1 MTYKHNLNFD
11 REAISIESG
20 NWAKQA
26 DGSVVHRVG
35 NLVMLATVCAV
46 DESKEGQDFFLSLVN
61 TLKRCILLEEFL
73 ADTSSEKANLPNTK
87 YYSLAS

>member
-26 DGSVVHRVG
+26 DGSVVYRIG
-35 NLVMLATVCAV
+35 TVMLKRSSAAV
-46 DESKEGQDFFLSLVN
+46 DESKEDRTF
-61 TLKRCILLEEFL
+61 
-73 ADTSSEKANLPNTK
+73 SSHL
-87 YYSLAS
+87 